1 MLILWQYLSYIIAV
15 CFTATTIR
23 SPIFTIDNGDDC
35 DDRNELDEDEDVD
48 EDDNNDDDG
57 GVDDNTGLV

>member
-23 SPIFTIDNGDDC
+23 SPIFTIDNGDD
-35 DDRNELDEDEDVD
+35 RNELDEYEDVD

-57 GVDDNTGLV
+57 GVDDNTGLI